1 MRTLIQLLLAGWCA
15 LCAAL
20 PAHAQDKT
28 IKMGAIGVFEDT
40 LLIALIS
47 QRLLEEQGFKVEL
60 TRFAEQGILYAA
72 LSKGDVDIVDT
83 NINYVT
89 HELWSKYKNR
99 LEKISVVS
107 HGLYQTLVVPSYM
120 PIDSIEQLNDI
131 AGQVD
136 GKIIGIETGSGIYRD
151 TEKAIK
157 AYNLNYQQVAG
168 STPGMI
174 AQLKSALERKAPI
187 VTMLWDPSWMMHE
200 FDVKFLKDPKG
211 IYAPVQSHY
220 WIGKKGFSANNP
232 KAREVLASI
241 YIPVEDIRS
250 MGAQVNQGAS
260 HEQAVD
266 TWWQEHQDLIK
277 RWKVMSVQ

>member
-1 MRTLIQLLLAGWCA
+1 MKTLAQLLLAGWIA
-15 LCAAL
+15 LCAVL

-47 QRLLEEQGFKVEL
+47 QRLLQEQGFKVEL

-120 PIDSIEQLNDI
+120 PINSIDELNSI

-136 GKIIGIETGSGIYRD
+136 GKIIGIETGTGLYMD

-157 AYNLNYQQVAG
+157 AYNLNYQLVAG
-168 STPGMI
+168 STPAMI

-200 FDVKFLKDPKG
+200 FDVKFLQDPKG
-211 IYAPVQSHY
+211 IYAPVQSHH

-241 YIPVEDIRS
+241 YIPVEDIRK
-250 MGAQVNQGAS
+250 MGAQINQGAS

-266 TWWQEHQDLIK
+266 TWWQQNQDLIN
-277 RWKVMSVQ
+277 RWKVMSAQ